1 MSSPPGGCPRHQE
14 DVTLGRRKNSN
25 VLAGARI
32 SSPRESLYQTV
43 LERDAMAEE
52 SLSLEK
58 LVEEKNATHSTEI
71 SDDDDDSLIIQHDQD
86 HNDTVKDVQ
95 TLQAKLLSLDMENK
109 KKDIIINEKENE
121 LDVAREELKDLLETC
136 F

>member
-1 MSSPPGGCPRHQE
+1 
-14 DVTLGRRKNSN
+14 
-25 VLAGARI
+25 
-32 SSPRESLYQTV
+32 
-43 LERDAMAEE
+43 MAEE

-109 KKDIIINEKENE
+109 KKDIIINE
-121 LDVAREELKDLLETC
+121 T
-136 F
+136 